1 MRLEHELVL
10 KRLDHIGI
18 VVGNIQEAVRP
29 YELLGMKVNKILDL
43 PTKPVT
49 VAFLP
54 LGDTE
59 LELLQPNAEGSN
71 IADFFKEKGEGLHH
85 ICFEVSDLD
94 EVLKNIRESGMI
106 MLDEVPRIG
115 ATGRIAF
122 IDPGSTNGVLIE
134 LMEKISE

>member
-1 MRLEHELVL
+1 MHPEHEQVL

-18 VVGNIQEAVRP
+18 VVGNIQEAIRP

-43 PTKPVT
+43 PNKPVT

-59 LELLQPNAEGSN
+59 LELLQPNAAGSN
-71 IADFFKEKGEGLHH
+71 IADFLKEKGEGLHH
-85 ICFEVSDLD
+85 LCFEVSDLD
-94 EVLKNIRESGMI
+94 AVLQNVRESGLI
-106 MLDEVPRIG
+106 MLDEVPRNG

-122 IDPGSTNGVLIE
+122 IDPRSTSGVLVE
-134 LMEKISE
+134 LM

>member
-1 MRLEHELVL
+1 MLLELEQLL

-18 VVGNIQEAVRP
+18 VVGNIQEALRP
-29 YELLGMKVNKILDL
+29 YELLGMKVEKILDL

-59 LELLQPNAEGSN
+59 LELLQPNADGSN
-71 IADFFKEKGEGLHH
+71 IADFLKEKGEGLHH
-85 ICFEVSDLD
+85 ICFEVSNLD
-94 EVLKNIRESGMI
+94 AIIQNVRESGLK

-134 LMEKISE
+134 LMEKISL